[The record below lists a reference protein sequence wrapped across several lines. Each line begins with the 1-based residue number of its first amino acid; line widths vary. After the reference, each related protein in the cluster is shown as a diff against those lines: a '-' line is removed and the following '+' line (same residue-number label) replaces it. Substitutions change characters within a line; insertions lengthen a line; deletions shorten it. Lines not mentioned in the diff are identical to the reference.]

1 MGGYGGYMAGG
12 AAPGIQNAG
21 RAIGNALIQ
30 HHLQQIQAPFI
41 AAQLKH
47 QKLQNDLLAMTM
59 KNLQAKNDLFQSLGQ
74 PGGSS
79 SSSPNMMVPLGQQEG
94 VPAGA
99 PLPDGP
105 PNRPGANPPGAPL
118 PFGPPNRPISLPGN
132 PSNIGPAKK
141 NQNASMSPDAQWAL
155 SQDPNRLMMASTVD
169 PKIGSVLLNRYKKG
183 LTEAATSFSSQ
194 WDKALSKMPHLDEPT
209 LMQAQGK
216 FLEQVPMSIRPY
228 VQKSISSDSQKYLAG
243 VQRDEGLALRKQGR
257 GGIFGNLNKVFTPEV
272 QKDLQALEAAGFNP
286 HLTSFSAQVMAPLYS
301 GAIQKIMKDSNL
313 TREQAVQKFLAN
325 QRSVQS
331 LMVGAKG
338 LGSIIPKIQASMK
351 GVEKTIALAK
361 KSMDK
366 IRSRLSGTPY
376 MNTPLIELEKNFKG
390 DPDFREF
397 DTRRSTIM
405 QELAKALMS
414 NGISGTAPTDAA
426 RKEIDNIFPPNMT
439 PAQFDRVVKVSEAD
453 MAARLAGYAQTYME
467 YTGKSLPGVPA
478 PSQSQGSPS
487 SGSGGGSN
495 SNKIWDYNNG
505 NLIPAKE

>member
-12 AAPGIQNAG
+12 MAPGLQNAA

-30 HHLQQIQAPFI
+30 HHLQQIQAPFV

-47 QKLQNDLLAMTM
+47 QKLQNALMVEAM
-59 KNLQAKNDLFQSLGQ
+59 KSAQAKNDLIRSLGQ
-74 PGGSS
+74 SGGSP

-209 LMQAQGK
+209 LMKAQGD
-216 FLEQVPMSIRPY
+216 FLQQIPMSIRPY

-243 VQRDEGLALRKQGR
+243 VQRDERLALQKQGR
-257 GGIFGNLNKVFTPEV
+257 GGILGNMDKVLTPHVMKNLTAYEELGG
-272 QKDLQALEAAGFNP
+272 KDNF
-286 HLTSFSAQVMAPLYS
+286 TSFSIQAKGPLIS
-301 GAIQKIMKDSNL
+301 KAIDGLMKKDNL
-313 TREQAVQKFLAN
+313 TREQAVQKLLAN

-331 LMVGAKG
+331 LMAGAKG
-338 LGSIIPKIQASMK
+338 LGALIPKIQASMQ
-351 GVEKTIALAK
+351 GVENTIDLMK

-366 IRSRLSGTPY
+366 IRSRLTNTPY
-376 MNTPLIELEKNFKG
+376 LNTPIMELEKKYSG
-390 DPDFREF
+390 DKDFQEYMSRRE
-397 DTRRSTIM
+397 TVK

-414 NGISGTAPTDAA
+414 NGISGSIASDAA
-426 RKEIDNIFPPNMT
+426 RKEIDSIFPPNMT
-439 PAQFDRVVKVSEAD
+439 PAQFDRVVKVSKAD
-453 MAARLAGYAQTYME
+453 MAARLAGYSQTYMG
-467 YTGKSLPGVPA
+467 YTGHTLPGVPA
-478 PSQSQGSPS
+478 SSQSPGSTAPA
-487 SGSGGGSN
+487 G
-495 SNKIWDYNNG
+495 KIYIYNPKTG
-505 NLIPAKE
+505 NID